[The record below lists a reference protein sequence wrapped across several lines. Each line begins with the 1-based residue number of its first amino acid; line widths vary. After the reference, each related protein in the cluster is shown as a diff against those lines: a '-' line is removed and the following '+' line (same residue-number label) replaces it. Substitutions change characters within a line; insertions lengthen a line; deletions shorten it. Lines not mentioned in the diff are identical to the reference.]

1 MTRTSGQILAGSFL
15 QDHSVVEH
23 GDTIAEG
30 ESSLD
35 VVGYEKKRESL
46 LRLHRLQK
54 LKQLF

>member
-1 MTRTSGQILAGSFL
+1 
-15 QDHSVVEH
+15 VEH

-30 ESSLD
+30 KRSLD